1 MLPEQLGIWIATQ
14 ACSNLK
20 KGWEVLPRDFPWNN
34 TLLQRILAYWFQ
46 ISFIKS
52 HTKMKNNRQTVVIR
66 SFKEVHV
73 CYSMLLKLI
82 AGWQLTILLK
92 PLDIHNA

>member
-1 MLPEQLGIWIATQ
+1 
-14 ACSNLK
+14 
-20 KGWEVLPRDFPWNN
+20 
-34 TLLQRILAYWFQ
+34 
-46 ISFIKS
+46 
-52 HTKMKNNRQTVVIR
+52 MKDNRQTVVIR

-92 PLDIHNA
+92 PLDINNA